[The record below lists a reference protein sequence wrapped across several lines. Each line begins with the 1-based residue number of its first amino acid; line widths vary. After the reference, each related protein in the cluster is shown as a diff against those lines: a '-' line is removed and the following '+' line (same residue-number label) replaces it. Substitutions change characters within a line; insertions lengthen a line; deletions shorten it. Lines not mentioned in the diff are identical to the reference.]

1 MARKRMIKPD
11 FWKSPKLG
19 QLDHFSRLLF
29 IGLWQ
34 VADDHGN
41 GPMEPPLIAAE
52 LFPFDLANPTHDIL
66 SECSRGTHALAEQGL
81 IRVYEASGRDFY
93 HLPGFKEHQTINR
106 PSNPQYPSPDQGV
119 YEDSLSTHDTLTEHS
134 RHTHPEE
141 KRREEKLTEQ
151 EKEGDS
157 DETAQDA
164 EEVREDVQKLCDHLQ
179 TQIVHLGSKKPT
191 ITKTWK
197 DQARLLL
204 DADKRPEEEAHQ
216 LIEWA
221 LTHSF
226 WKAHIG
232 SMKKFR
238 DKYDTMRLQA
248 QEQHSGPRGYQSAAE
263 KKVEVAR
270 HWLSQPTHEA
280 PSDPWA
286 ITPTTRKEI
295 DQ

>member
-119 YEDSLSTHDTLTEHS
+119 YKDSLSTHDTLNEPS
-134 RHTHPEE
+134 RNTQPEPNRREPNKNSSLAPNEDDTDRFEDWWKHYPKKVDKGDARKAYTNALTKTTHQTLVDGAQGYAHFCENTNRERQYMKGPARWLNVEGWANEDELDTPKQHKPSKWDLPPEAYMHPEE
-141 KRREEKLTEQ
+141 VEDERRRAEQ
-151 EKEGDS
+151 QQRNSG
-157 DETAQDA
+157 
-164 EEVREDVQKLCDHLQ
+164 
-179 TQIVHLGSKKPT
+179 
-191 ITKTWK
+191 
-197 DQARLLL
+197 AR
-204 DADKRPEEEAHQ
+204 
-216 LIEWA
+216 
-221 LTHSF
+221 
-226 WKAHIG
+226 
-232 SMKKFR
+232 
-238 DKYDTMRLQA
+238 
-248 QEQHSGPRGYQSAAE
+248 
-263 KKVEVAR
+263 
-270 HWLSQPTHEA
+270 
-280 PSDPWA
+280 
-286 ITPTTRKEI
+286 
-295 DQ
+295 